1 MKLSEKIRYAGVDD
15 HREKNFENQ
24 WPLPKGISYNAYL
37 VIDKKIAL
45 IDTADAAFAD
55 EFLRNIQA
63 KLGDRRID
71 YLIVNHMEPDHSALL
86 SLISRE
92 YPEVTIVTNAKAVP
106 MIEGYHGITER
117 IRVIREGET
126 LPLGETSLQFFMV
139 PMVHWPETMV
149 TWCPEE
155 KTLFSG
161 DAFGCF
167 GALNGNI
174 TDSKSSTFEEYKDE
188 MIRYYANIVG
198 KYGTPVQNA
207 LKKLGGLDIHRI
219 CSTHGPVWER
229 QIADVVSLYDK
240 MSRYEPL
247 EHGVCIAYGSM
258 YGNTEKAALEL
269 AERLQERGILYTLRN
284 LTAESY
290 SFALRDV
297 FRFDTLVVGAPT
309 YNNEIFP
316 PVRQFLE
323 GIRDRQIK
331 GRRFAA
337 FGSFTWI
344 GGSVKQM
351 TQMAVDAGFEILSE
365 GLSFKQGYM
374 PGKCDF
380 DALADL
386 CR

>member
-1 MKLSEKIRYAGVDD
+1 
-15 HREKNFENQ
+15 
-24 WPLPKGISYNAYL
+24 
-37 VIDKKIAL
+37 
-45 IDTADAAFAD
+45 
-55 EFLRNIQA
+55 
-63 KLGDRRID
+63 
-71 YLIVNHMEPDHSALL
+71 
-86 SLISRE
+86 
-92 YPEVTIVTNAKAVP
+92 
-106 MIEGYHGITER
+106 
-117 IRVIREGET
+117 
-126 LPLGETSLQFFMV
+126 
-139 PMVHWPETMV
+139 MVHWPETMV

-167 GALNGNI
+167 GALNGNV
-174 TDSKSSTFEEYKDE
+174 TDSKSSTFKEYKDE

-269 AERLQERGILYTLRN
+269 AERLQERGIPYTLRN
-284 LTAESY
+284 FTAESY

-316 PVRQFLE
+316 PVRQFLQ

-331 GRRFAA
+331 RRRFAA

-365 GLSFKQGYM
+365 GLSFKQGYRT
-374 PGKCDF
+374 GKCDF
-380 DALADL
+380 DSLADL